1 MSRSL
6 VSLLAL
12 VTILATGC
20 GEVGLPIMEGSVP
33 APTLTDA
40 SSAQHQAAI
49 DSFTDVIGLG
59 LHDSVVLVEPS
70 AEGSV
75 KVALDGLTELELA
88 QVAVALAAHDIQ
100 GEDLDAQLEAAL
112 DDLLLVREVK
122 LPQGPGTWL
131 LWTTD
136 GVARGTLFEAGSAV
150 QIGTVHK
157 DL

>member
-20 GEVGLPIMEGSVP
+20 GEVGLPVMAGSVP
-33 APTLTDA
+33 AATFTDT

-49 DSFTDVIGLG
+49 DSFADVVGLG
-59 LHDSVVLVEPS
+59 LVDAVVLV
-70 AEGSV
+70 GSSSQGSIQ
-75 KVALDGLTELELA
+75 VALDGLTEVELA

-100 GEDLDAQLEAAL
+100 GVDLDAQLEAAL
-112 DDLLLVREVK
+112 DDRLIVREVD

-131 LWTTD
+131 LWTAA
-136 GVARGTLFEAGSAV
+136 GVARGALFEAGSAV

-157 DL
+157 YL

>member
-6 VSLLAL
+6 VTLLAL

-20 GEVGLPIMEGSVP
+20 GEVGLPVMAGTVS
-33 APTLTDA
+33 APTFADA
-40 SSAQHQAAI
+40 SNAQYQAAI
-49 DSFTDVIGLG
+49 DSFSDVVGLG
-59 LHDSVVLVEPS
+59 FADSIALLEPS

-75 KVALDGLTELELA
+75 QVALDGLTELELA

-100 GEDLDAQLEAAL
+100 GVDLDAQLEAAL
-112 DDLLLVREVK
+112 DDRLFLREVK

-136 GVARGTLFEAGSAV
+136 GVARGALFEAGSAV
-150 QIGTVHK
+150 QIGTAHK